1 MRCAW
6 PRQATARQVSLR
18 AKLSFIVGAAALGLL
33 LVMASTALI
42 GMRETRE
49 LEAVQGRFLPRLA
62 LGPRLESD
70 FERLGRS
77 MQDAVAAQD
86 REALEQHPP
95 AIREA
100 MFQRIGAAPGA
111 ISVQQAALIRQKTNE
126 YYEAARDVSRRLI
139 AQETGEPVLE
149 AMAAMQAKRAAAADA
164 LTQATSLDYTQ
175 VTAHFAAIHAA
186 RAAASRLRIGVTA
199 VCLALVL
206 FLSIKLSR
214 DALATIGRLSDG
226 FSRFGRGDFSTP
238 IPVST
243 QDEIGRLSTEANQMA
258 ERLRVTLDHLAST
271 SADLTRANEELRAF
285 SYSVAHDL
293 RAPLRG
299 IHGFSQALLDDY
311 SAKLDEQG
319 QHYLR
324 RVGASAHH
332 MAQLID
338 GLLSL
343 ARITRGDL
351 RSEPVDLTGLARAA
365 AERLKA
371 AQPDRNADF
380 VIAENLSATGDSR
393 LLSVVLDNLLG
404 NAWKFTRDAPRAVI
418 EVNCLSGK
426 DQPVFYVRDN
436 GAGFDMAFA
445 SKLFGVFQRLHRSE
459 EFEGTGIGLA
469 TVQRIIGRHS
479 GRIWADGKVGGGA
492 TFYFTLNEKRIPT

>member
-1 MRCAW
+1 
-6 PRQATARQVSLR
+6 VSLR
-18 AKLSFIVGAAALGLL
+18 VQLSIVVGAAALGLI

-49 LEAVQGRFLPRLA
+49 LEAVQGRLLPRLA

-70 FERLGRS
+70 FERLGRT

-86 REALEQHPP
+86 RDALEQQAP
-95 AIREA
+95 AIRDA
-100 MFQRIGAAPGA
+100 MFQRIAAAPGA
-111 ISVQQAALIRQKTNE
+111 LSVQQAAAIRQRTNE
-126 YYEAARDVSRRLI
+126 YYDAARDVSRRLI
-139 AQETGEPVLE
+139 DQETGEPMVE

-164 LTQATSLDYTQ
+164 VTQATSLDYAQ
-175 VTAHFAAIHAA
+175 VAEHFAAIHAA
-186 RAAASRLRIGVTA
+186 RATASRLRISVTA
-199 VCLALVL
+199 ACLALVL

-214 DALATIGRLSDG
+214 DALSTIVRLSHG
-226 FSRFGRGDFSTP
+226 FSRFGRGDFTTP
-238 IPVST
+238 IPVT
-243 QDEIGRLSTEANQMA
+243 TKDEIGRLSVEANQMA
-258 ERLRVTLDHLAST
+258 ERLRTTLDHLART
-271 SADLTRANEELRAF
+271 SADLTRANEELQAF

-299 IHGFSQALLDDY
+299 IHGFSQALLEDY

-324 RVGASAHH
+324 RVGAAAQH
-332 MAQLID
+332 MSQLID

-351 RSEPVDLTGLARAA
+351 RAESVDVTALARAA

-371 AQPDRNADF
+371 AQPERNVDF
-380 VIAENLSATGDSR
+380 AIAEGLTATGDGR

-404 NAWKFTRDAPRAVI
+404 NAWKFTRDAPRALI
-418 EVNCLSGK
+418 EVGCASRDG
-426 DQPVFYVRDN
+426 QPVFHVRDN

-469 TVQRIIGRHS
+469 TVQRIIRRHA
-479 GRIWADGKVGGGA
+479 GRIWAEGRVGDGA
-492 TFYFTLNEKRIPT
+492 TFYFTLNETGTPA